1 LPPEQADVLK
11 DPARAAGVVD
21 GVLAELNRALVLLSF
36 RREPIYL
43 SDEALDTRPRFH
55 RYAIA
60 CRKLPELRR
69 LRAAFLGRAVHTTV
83 EAWGKQV
90 GEILKNT

>member
-1 LPPEQADVLK
+1 VEGA
-11 DPARAAGVVD
+11 
-21 GVLAELNRALVLLSF
+21 LAELNRALVLLNF

-43 SDEALDTRPRFH
+43 SDEALETQPRFR

-69 LRAAFLGRAVHTTV
+69 LRAAFLGRAIHTTV

-90 GEILKNT
+90 EEILKSL